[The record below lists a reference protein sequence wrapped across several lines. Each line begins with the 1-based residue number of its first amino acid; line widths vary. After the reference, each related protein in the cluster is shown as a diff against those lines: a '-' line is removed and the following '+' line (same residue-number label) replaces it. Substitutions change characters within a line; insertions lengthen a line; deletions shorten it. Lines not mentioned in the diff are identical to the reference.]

1 MGRRR
6 SSWAQAQALVL
17 SLLTLRWEPV
27 VLDLRTVADGQLPD
41 QSARRLQSVDRRLG
55 AFRGVQE
62 ELRAGVTG
70 EAERFDCSTGVA
82 GRKLLAIEILV
93 GRRKDQVERFRLD
106 FLRIGNCDEEQGGEG
121 GEGLHLELLCCLDG
135 K

>member
-55 AFRGVQE
+55 AFRSVQE
-62 ELRAGVTG
+62 ELRAAVAG

-82 GRKLLAIEILV
+82 
-93 GRRKDQVERFRLD
+93 RL
-106 FLRIGNCDEEQGGEG
+106 
-121 GEGLHLELLCCLDG
+121 
-135 K
+135 

>member
-55 AFRGVQE
+55 AFRGVHE
-62 ELRAGVTG
+62 ELRVGVTS